1 MIHSAKNNS
10 IFTENKPVVFISL
23 FLLIITFLG
32 YIYSWYTGVN
42 QVISWQILSELGDKM
57 AIVDRFTLG
66 NQAFELPAKV
76 YFVTEQ
82 YVASNMSINQPASYI
97 WLVIYG
103 IALSFLM
110 AISTKLSTYLYYGAN
125 VGIILTLVSLNFDTV
140 LGSSN
145 YLYSGII
152 LAVYIAINYYF
163 FAFKTDSSL
172 IIRFIAFALF
182 FVIISFLVTY
192 LPHEPLPFL
201 FLASQSIPSAMVL
214 SCLFIFWIAYEIV
227 LGILAVSTSGGGQ
240 NSFLNFTIG
249 SLIYLVNIILTY
261 LHNTNHIDWSMIYLS
276 PFAVLLLSIAF
287 GFWNLSK
294 KNALFSNL
302 FDSFSIVYLIHIVGA
317 TITLGFVAYAFA
329 TGNDPLIEALEDAIL
344 YTHIVMGFFFFAYV
358 FFNFL
363 PLFRQKLDVA
373 KIVFKP
379 LQFQLLYFRAGAVLV
394 IFAILVNNQFFPIMQ
409 SFSGYYNALADHS
422 AATEQYKLAEAYYK
436 TALGY
441 ERQNHK
447 SNYALASLAAV
458 QGDNTSA
465 GSYFRLAIQ
474 KKPTPYT
481 FAALS
486 NTLQN
491 ADLFFEAMF
500 AIKDGLKVFPKS
512 GELQNN
518 LALLFE
524 KSKVMDSSLV
534 YLEKAKLNAEK
545 SEIPEANLVAFFIKN
560 NLLGDTEMKQISEK
574 LNYNSLNA
582 NKIARNLI
590 LNQTDKL
597 QKTYDFLGDSV
608 LSMASYALLNNQT
621 ILNAKNKKYTDFP
634 FLKLLE
640 NEANFN
646 ISKDIQTT
654 HIFNE
659 YYAGNKLKALE
670 IMQSNLIADSSASSR
685 YNQILFNT
693 LLKKAKEIPAS
704 IVENEIKNKTDAL
717 KALKANPLSENIIKK
732 SVDIFNK
739 NKSENI
745 AYEALLNAKKWKPES
760 AEIQKLYILQCFKIH
775 MIPYAKDGMEALKTN
790 NLAEYKS
797 FLPVYQAQIALV
809 EKDNEGFN

>member
-10 IFTENKPVVFISL
+10 IFTENKPLVFISL
-23 FLLIITFLG
+23 FLLIITFIG
-32 YIYSWYTGVN
+32 YIYSWYTVVN

-66 NQAFELPAKV
+66 NQAFEIPAKV

-82 YVASNMSINQPASYI
+82 YVASNMSINISASYI
-97 WLVIYG
+97 WLGIYA
-103 IALSFLM
+103 ISLSFLM
-110 AISTKLSTYLYYGAN
+110 ALVTKLKSYLYFGAMA
-125 VGIILTLVSLNFDTV
+125 GLILTVVSLNFDTV
-140 LGSSN
+140 FGGSN

-152 LAVYIAINYYF
+152 LTVFCGISYYF
-163 FAFKTDSSL
+163 FAFKTNTSL
-172 IIRFIAFALF
+172 FLRFLLFLLF
-182 FVIISFLVTY
+182 FIIISFAIAY
-192 LPHEPLPFL
+192 LPTEPLPFL
-201 FLASQSIPSAMVL
+201 FLASQSIPSALVF
-214 SCLFIFWIAYEIV
+214 SCLFIFWIGYEIV

-249 SLIYLVNIILTY
+249 CLIYLTNIILTY

-276 PFAVLLLSIAF
+276 PFLILLLSIAF

-294 KNALFSNL
+294 KRNLFISL
-302 FDSFSIVYLIHIVGA
+302 FDSFSIVYIVYMVGA
-317 TITLGFVAYAFA
+317 FVALGFIAYTFS
-329 TGNDPLIEALEDAIL
+329 TGNDPLTEALEDAIL

-447 SNYALASLAAV
+447 SNYALASLAAI
-458 QGDNTSA
+458 QGDNTTA

-486 NTLQN
+486 NTLQK

-500 AIKDGLKVFPKS
+500 AIKDGLKVFPQS

-524 KSKVMDSSLV
+524 KSKLMDSSLV
-534 YLEKAKLNAEK
+534 YLEKAKINAEK
-545 SEIPEANLVAFFIKN
+545 PEIPEANILAFFIKYGDKEGQSSA
-560 NLLGDTEMKQISEK
+560 LGNISDK
-574 LNYNSLNA
+574 NYNTLTA
-582 NKIARNLI
+582 NKLALNLI
-590 LNQTDKL
+590 LDKKIPIKKL
-597 QKTYDFLGDSV
+597 YGFDGDSTLNMSNFAQINNQV
-608 LSMASYALLNNQT
+608 LSK
-621 ILNAKNKKYTDFP
+621 KNVNFP
-634 FLKLLE
+634 FRKLIE

-646 ISKDIQTT
+646 LAGDLEMTN
-654 HIFNE
+654 IFNE
-659 YYAGNKLKALE
+659 YFYGKKVLALE
-670 IMQSNLIADSSASSR
+670 SLQNQLSSDTTETAR
-685 YNQILFNT
+685 YNQLLFNT
-693 LLKKAKEIPAS
+693 LVKRTKEEALTAPIDIPNKWSALSLLDRNPLNENILKKAS
-704 IVENEIKNKTDAL
+704 DVL
-717 KALKANPLSENIIKK
+717 
-732 SVDIFNK
+732 
-739 NKSENI
+739 NKSGNSKD

-775 MIPYAKDGMEALKTN
+775 MIPYAKDGMEALKTAN
-790 NLAEYKS
+790 PAEYNS
-797 FLPVYQAQIALV
+797 FLPVYQAQMALV
-809 EKDNEGFN
+809 EKGNEGFN

>member
-10 IFTENKPVVFISL
+10 IFTENKPLVFISL

-32 YIYSWYTGVN
+32 YIFSWYSGVN

-57 AIVDRFTLG
+57 AIVDSFTLG
-66 NQAFELPAKV
+66 NQAFEIPAKV

-110 AISTKLSTYLYYGAN
+110 AISTKLTTYWYYGAN

-152 LAVYIAINYYF
+152 LIVYIAISYYF
-163 FAFKTDSSL
+163 FAFKTDASL
-172 IIRFIAFALF
+172 IIRFLAFALF
-182 FVIISFLVTY
+182 FVIISFSVAY
-192 LPHEPLPFL
+192 LPHELLPFL

-214 SCLFIFWIAYEIV
+214 SCLLIFWIAYEIV
-227 LGILAVSTSGGGQ
+227 LGILTVSTSGGGK

-249 SLIYLVNIILTY
+249 SLIYLGNIILTY
-261 LHNTNHIDWSMIYLS
+261 LHNTNHIDWIMNYLS
-276 PFAVLLLSIAF
+276 PFAVLVLSIAF

-294 KNALFSNL
+294 KISLFGNL
-302 FDSFSIVYLIHIVGA
+302 FDSFSIVYLVHIVGSM
-317 TITLGFVAYAFA
+317 ITLGFVAYAFS
-329 TGNDPLIEALEDAIL
+329 TGNDPLIEAMEDAIL

-379 LQFQLLYFRAGAVLV
+379 LQFQLLYFRAGAVLI

-422 AATEQYKLAEAYYK
+422 AATEQYKLAETYYK

-458 QGDNTSA
+458 QGDNTTA

-486 NTLQN
+486 NTLQK

-500 AIKDGLKVFPKS
+500 ALKDGLKVFPKS

-534 YLEKAKLNAEK
+534 YLEKAKINAEK
-545 SEIPEANLVAFFIKN
+545 PEIPEANILAFFIKY
-560 NLLGDTEMKQISEK
+560 GDKEGQSAALENISDK
-574 LNYNSLNA
+574 NYNTLVA
-582 NKIARNLI
+582 NKLALNLI
-590 LNQTDKL
+590 LDKKIPIKKL
-597 QKTYDFLGDSV
+597 YEFDGDSTLNMSNFAQINNQV
-608 LSMASYALLNNQT
+608 LSKY
-621 ILNAKNKKYTDFP
+621 NAKFP
-634 FLKLLE
+634 FQKLIE
-640 NEANFN
+640 NESNFN
-646 ISKDIQTT
+646 LANDLEMTN
-654 HIFNE
+654 IFNE
-659 YYAGNKLKALE
+659 YFHRKKVYALE
-670 IMQSNLIADSSASSR
+670 SLQNQLSSDTTETAR
-685 YNQILFNT
+685 YKQLLFNT
-693 LLKKAKEIPAS
+693 LVKRTKEESVTEPIDMPNKWSALSLLDHNPLNEDVLKKATE
-704 IVENEIKNKTDAL
+704 VL
-717 KALKANPLSENIIKK
+717 
-732 SVDIFNK
+732 
-739 NKSENI
+739 NKSGDSKD